1 MQDSVCLPNE
11 DVFIFHAALTSS
23 RKTFVRKVEVFYSF
37 NLLHVVRTQIM
48 ADVKQ
53 PVFEHG
59 SLFLLYTSSGVPFFM
74 SSCNL
79 ARISSCRVSSAA
91 ISLVSK

>member
-1 MQDSVCLPNE
+1 
-11 DVFIFHAALTSS
+11 
-23 RKTFVRKVEVFYSF
+23 
-37 NLLHVVRTQIM
+37 M

-53 PVFEHG
+53 PVCEHG

-91 ISLVSK
+91 ISLVRK